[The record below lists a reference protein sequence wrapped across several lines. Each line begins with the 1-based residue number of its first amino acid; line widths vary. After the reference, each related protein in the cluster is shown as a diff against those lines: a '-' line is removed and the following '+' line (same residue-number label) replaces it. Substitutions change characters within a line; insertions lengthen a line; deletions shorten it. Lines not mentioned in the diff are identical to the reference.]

1 MYKKYFIQTFGCQ
14 MNEHDSEIMAG
25 LLEERFY
32 VPAKDIN
39 EADFILLNTCC
50 IREKAESKVLSML
63 GSLKKLKA
71 KKPDLIVGVCGCM
84 IQQKNIVPKIL
95 HAAPFVSLM
104 FGTNN
109 LSKLPEYL
117 AQIERDGR
125 SCYEIIDE
133 DVSADLKLPARREFP
148 FKAFV
153 NITYGCNNFC
163 TYCIVP
169 YVRGRERSRRKED
182 ILEEVRAL
190 VADGAVEIMLLGQ
203 NVDSYGNDFD
213 EPVSFAS
220 LLADIDAIPGI
231 ERIRFMTSHPKDF
244 SMALIDVI
252 KNSRHICPSLH
263 LPVQSGSNEVL
274 RRMNRKYTREHYLEI
289 IQAMRDALP
298 NAAIT
303 TDIIVGFPGET
314 EEQFQETVDL
324 VETVGFDNAFSFIY
338 SKRPGT
344 AAASFEDQVPPE
356 VKKERLQRLN
366 THLSKWSLYHNKKY
380 EGQTVKVLVEGLSE
394 NNDNILSGRIDTA
407 KTVLFEGDASLVG
420 KFVHV
425 NITTAQTWVLKG
437 KLEEKDS

>member
-1 MYKKYFIQTFGCQ
+1 
-14 MNEHDSEIMAG
+14 MNEHDSEVMAG

-32 VPAKDIN
+32 IPTKDIK

-71 KKPDLIVGVCGCM
+71 KKPSLIVGVCGCM

-95 HAAPFVSLM
+95 HACPFVNLM

-109 LSKLPEYL
+109 MAQLPDYL
-117 AQIERDGR
+117 ERIEKYGQPV
-125 SCYEIIDE
+125 YEIVDE
-133 DVSADLKLPARREFP
+133 DSSADLKLPASREFP

-153 NITYGCNNFC
+153 NIMYGCNNFC

-169 YVRGRERSRRKED
+169 YVRGRERSRKKED
-182 ILEEVRAL
+182 IIAEVKEL
-190 VADGAVEIMLLGQ
+190 VADGAIEVMLLGQ
-203 NVDSYGNDFD
+203 NVDSYGNDFKD
-213 EPVSFAS
+213 SVSFAD
-220 LLADIDAIPGI
+220 LLKEIDDIPGI

-244 SMALIDVI
+244 SLELIDVI
-252 KNSRHICPSLH
+252 KNSKHICHSLH

-274 RRMNRKYTREHYLEI
+274 KRMNRKYTRERYLEI
-289 IQAMRDALP
+289 VHAMREAIPDVAL
-298 NAAIT
+298 T

-344 AAASFEDQVPPE
+344 AAEKFEDQIPLE
-356 VKKERLQRLN
+356 IKKERLQRLN
-366 THLSKWSLYHNKKY
+366 TSLSKWSLYHNKKY
-380 EGQTVKVLVEGLSE
+380 EGQNVKVLVEGLSE
-394 NNDNILSGRIDTA
+394 NNDNMLSGRTDTG
-407 KTVLFEGDASLVG
+407 KTVIFQGDPSLIG
-420 KFVHV
+420 KIV
-425 NITTAQTWVLKG
+425 NVDITTAQTWVLKG
-437 KLEEKDS
+437 KLEEEN

>member
-1 MYKKYFIQTFGCQ
+1 MYKKFFIQTFGCQ
-14 MNEHDSEIMAG
+14 MNEHDSEVMAG

-32 VPAKDIN
+32 IPTKDIK

-71 KKPDLIVGVCGCM
+71 KKPSLVVGVCGCM

-95 HAAPFVSLM
+95 HACPFVNLM

-109 LSKLPEYL
+109 MAQLPDYL
-117 AQIERDGR
+117 ERIEKYGQPV
-125 SCYEIIDE
+125 YEIVDE
-133 DVSADLKLPARREFP
+133 DSSADLKLPASREFP

-153 NITYGCNNFC
+153 NIMFGCNNFC

-169 YVRGRERSRRKED
+169 YVRGRERSRKKED
-182 ILEEVRAL
+182 IIAEVKEL
-190 VADGAVEIMLLGQ
+190 VADGAIEVMLLGQ
-203 NVDSYGNDFD
+203 NVDSYGNDFKD
-213 EPVSFAS
+213 SVSFAD
-220 LLADIDAIPGI
+220 LLKEIDDIPGI

-244 SMALIDVI
+244 SLELIDVI
-252 KNSRHICPSLH
+252 KNSKHICHSLH

-274 RRMNRKYTREHYLEI
+274 KRMNRKYTRERYLEI
-289 IQAMRDALP
+289 VHAMREAIPDVAL
-298 NAAIT
+298 T

-344 AAASFEDQVPPE
+344 AAEKFEDQIPLE
-356 VKKERLQRLN
+356 IKKERLQRLN
-366 THLSKWSLYHNKKY
+366 TSLSKWSLYHNKKY
-380 EGQTVKVLVEGLSE
+380 EGQNVKVLVEGLSE
-394 NNDNILSGRIDTA
+394 NNDNMLSGRTDTG
-407 KTVLFEGDASLVG
+407 KTVIFQGDPSLIG
-420 KFVHV
+420 KIV
-425 NITTAQTWVLKG
+425 NVDITTAQTWVLKG
-437 KLEEKDS
+437 KLEEEN